1 MNDEIISFVSETFQ
15 VFFGYNL
22 FLRNGMQLKALF
34 AADFRGYAR
43 INILGMLEIWKIFEK

>member
-43 INILGMLEIWKIFEK
+43 INILGMLEI